1 MTDPDE
7 MLVLARAKRNFA
19 VKAHAD
25 RCWEPDSTNCEESY
39 GRSLMALS
47 DAERE
52 EYLEQAR
59 HELRNEPARG

>member
-1 MTDPDE
+1 MIEPDE

-19 VKAHAD
+19 VTAHAD
-25 RCWEPDSTNCEESY
+25 RCWEPGSTASEESY
-39 GRSLMALS
+39 GRTLMVLS

-59 HELRNEPARG
+59 HELRNEPAG